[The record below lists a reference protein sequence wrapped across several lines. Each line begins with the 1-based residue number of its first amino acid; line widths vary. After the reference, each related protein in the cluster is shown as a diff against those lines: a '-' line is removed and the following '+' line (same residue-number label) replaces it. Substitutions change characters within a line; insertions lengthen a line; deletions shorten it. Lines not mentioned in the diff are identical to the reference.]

1 MTVNLDIP
9 VINKRLRLELP
20 RFRQTAD
27 QVGKAIERTSDD
39 AASRLGNV
47 SLPSVDLGGALEG
60 AKRTIDQTVRT
71 LSDGGQ
77 AVASGAERAAT
88 GASVRVRH
96 LGQDVDSTIQDL
108 RSLRITRDSGR
119 DPWPGVALIMGVVG
133 GVVAMFLFDPRDG
146 RRRRTVL
153 RDKLGKWGRAASR
166 EARGKAVDLRNR
178 SQGVIHE
185 AKSAIGGVRG
195 DEQQADEYPS
205 AGGHAGSSGDWDQ
218 GSESEAA
225 AMGQPAVGAAVGAG
239 AAEPNGGEYGDLAHR
254 PGAPNGHP
262 QG

>member
-133 GVVAMFLFDPRDG
+133 GVVARQAGQVGPRRQPRGTRQGG
-146 RRRRTVL
+146 RPAQPQPGRHPRGQVGNRRCP
-153 RDKLGKWGRAASR
+153 GQRAAGR
-166 EARGKAVDLRNR
+166 
-178 SQGVIHE
+178 
-185 AKSAIGGVRG
+185 
-195 DEQQADEYPS
+195 
-205 AGGHAGSSGDWDQ
+205 
-218 GSESEAA
+218 
-225 AMGQPAVGAAVGAG
+225 
-239 AAEPNGGEYGDLAHR
+239 
-254 PGAPNGHP
+254 
-262 QG
+262 